1 MDEISRAGSD
11 GAATASPRPTTGTG
25 NDIAEQPRLRQLE
38 RLTGLLI
45 DRLEQAVESEDFS
58 VKELRSYTNTLM
70 DLRQLQLT
78 DPRQLAREQEL
89 RLIKLQRE
97 AGELAPREVHVS
109 FGGETERASG

>member
-1 MDEISRAGSD
+1 MDEISRAGAD
-11 GAATASPRPTTGTG
+11 TAATASPRPATGTG
-25 NDIAEQPRLRQLE
+25 NDIGEQPRLRQLE

-109 FGGETERASG
+109 FGGETERAST

>member
-1 MDEISRAGSD
+1 MDEITRAGPD
-11 GAATASPRPTTGTG
+11 G
-25 NDIAEQPRLRQLE
+25 AEQPRLRQLE
-38 RLTGLLI
+38 RLTGILI

-97 AGELAPREVHVS
+97 AGELAPREVRIC
-109 FGGETERASG
+109 FDGETEEAST